1 MQEDLQGH
9 AVLSAKNGRIALL
22 KVWEESAPG
31 IMSSVRVVTGG
42 MKEAVLCSSLIKNS
56 FECDIHNFTHD

>member
-1 MQEDLQGH
+1 LQEDLQGH
-9 AVLSAKNGRIALL
+9 VVLSVKKGRIVHLRMWG
-22 KVWEESAPG
+22 KSVPG

-56 FECDIHNFTHD
+56 SGCDLSNNR